1 MTEEKAVDLEDL
13 ASELTSL
20 DEQGLSRVSALA
32 RQQMLLEQR
41 IADLEA
47 ELKETQERFR
57 EVAEDLLPAAMAEN
71 GLTKIKLSD
80 GSEVSVSKF
89 YGASIPKDRLDA
101 AHRWLADNGYGDLI
115 KNQISASFGR
125 NEQNRASDLFHKLEE
140 GGYSPSQKQWVEPMT
155 LKAFVKEQ
163 VESGEAIP
171 TDLFGVFIGEK
182 AKIRRK

>member
-1 MTEEKAVDLEDL
+1 MDLEDL

-32 RQQMLLEQR
+32 RQQVLLEQR

-47 ELKETQERFR
+47 ELKDTQERYR
-57 EVAEDLLPAAMAEN
+57 EVAEDLLPAAMTES
-71 GLTKIKLSD
+71 GLTKLKLSD

-89 YGASIPKDRLDA
+89 YGASIPKDRAEA
-101 AHRWLADNGYGDLI
+101 AHRWLSDNGFGDLI
-115 KNQISASFGR
+115 KNQITASFGR
-125 NEQNRASDLFHKLEE
+125 NEGNRAAELFHSLEE
-140 GGYSPSQKQWVEPMT
+140 KGYSPSQKQWVEPMT

-163 VESGEAIP
+163 VESGSP
-171 TDLFGVFIGEK
+171 PPDDLFGVFIGEK